1 MMPQLGKS
9 QVKKIKMKVDV
20 AAYDSIQRL
29 HLLAVYTAVPMD
41 PTPGNK
47 LIDVV
52 RRPDAPLQVMPSSLN
67 FDTMNFHF
75 VWGHYTGDLYARS
88 HTCMSP
94 TAKKLIETFYNICS
108 CVTHQDSE
116 ALRKLKPTV
125 NELLSQYRKLRLPD
139 VIVDEWT
146 DEKFRFP

>member
-1 MMPQLGKS
+1 
-9 QVKKIKMKVDV
+9 
-20 AAYDSIQRL
+20 
-29 HLLAVYTAVPMD
+29 
-41 PTPGNK
+41 
-47 LIDVV
+47 
-52 RRPDAPLQVMPSSLN
+52 
-67 FDTMNFHF
+67 
-75 VWGHYTGDLYARS
+75 
-88 HTCMSP
+88 MSP
-94 TAKKLIETFYNICS
+94 TAKKLIETFYEICS